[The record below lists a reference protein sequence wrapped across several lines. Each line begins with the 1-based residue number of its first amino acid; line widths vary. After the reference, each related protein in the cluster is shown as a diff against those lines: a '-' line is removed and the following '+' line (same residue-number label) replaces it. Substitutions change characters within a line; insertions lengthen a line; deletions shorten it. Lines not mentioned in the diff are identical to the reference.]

1 MVTNIGNLPTIWSQN
16 QSKRGLNART
26 NDFFKSYE
34 RRNSTD
40 LTAIL
45 SVFGPFPPYSL
56 VVGECL
62 DGLPFMLSL
71 DNPKSGSIL
80 VVGEHDWPKSEI
92 LTAMS
97 VSACRINRPEHISW
111 SLITNKPHLYSELV
125 SSPHCQE
132 VISPFDRAAGEL
144 IIELASTVEQRRFGR
159 ERGSTQVLMIDDFQ
173 SFTPMLSDYGVYLN
187 LKTLVNKGPVRGIWP
202 LISIKSEDAHTKT
215 GQLLRTFGTYIFE
228 KIERENSRVTP
239 NTYQPDLQPNFNVI
253 VGGRLIPIS
262 SLAV

>member
-1 MVTNIGNLPTIWSQN
+1 MVTNISNLPTIWPQ
-16 QSKRGLNART
+16 KT
-26 NDFFKSYE
+26 NRVLYPRKNNFGKSHT
-34 RRNSTD
+34 RRKSTD
-40 LTAIL
+40 LNSIL
-45 SVFGPFPPYSL
+45 AEFGPFPPYSL

-80 VVGEHDWPKSEI
+80 VVGEHDWLKNEI

-97 VSACRINRPEHISW
+97 VSACRINHPEHISW
-111 SLITNKPHLYSELV
+111 SLITNKPHLYGELV
-125 SSPHCQE
+125 SSPHCQA
-132 VISPFDRAAGEL
+132 VISPFERPAGEL

-159 ERGSTQVLMIDDFQ
+159 ERGCTQVLMIDDFQ
-173 SFTPMLSDYGVYLN
+173 SIVPMLSDYSVYLN
-187 LKTLVNKGPVRGIWP
+187 LKTLVNKGPIRGIWP
-202 LISIKSEDAHTKT
+202 LISIKSEDAHTET

-228 KIERENSRVTP
+228 KVERNESHGFQ
-239 NTYQPDLQPNFNVI
+239 NTYQPALQPNFNVI